1 MEEVRQYEELNVWY
15 LQVVKPA
22 ERPAPVDL
30 SLGLDVV
37 VRWHREWDAQTL
49 DVLPQPRDKAQPY

>member
-1 MEEVRQYEELNVWY
+1 MEEVQQYEDLNLWY

-22 ERPAPVDL
+22 ARPAPEDA

-49 DVLPQPRDKAQPY
+49 DILPQPRD